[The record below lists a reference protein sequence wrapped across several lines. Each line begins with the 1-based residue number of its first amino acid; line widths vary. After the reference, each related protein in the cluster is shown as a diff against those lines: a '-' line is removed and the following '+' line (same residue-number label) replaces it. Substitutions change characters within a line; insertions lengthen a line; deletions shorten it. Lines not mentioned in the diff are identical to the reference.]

1 MVMQQTVLQ
10 CHFLENV
17 SKRPT
22 FYLLIIYIIIA
33 VWLVVVL
40 FKLLRDRPFLMIP
53 YPELSLYLLKD
64 KLLYYILHLEIIY
77 LVILTKIY
85 FPFCFSLQFY
95 NPKCSLAALITEK
108 SVQMKYISELVSDPS
123 PIIYK

>member
-1 MVMQQTVLQ
+1 M
-10 CHFLENV
+10 NN
-17 SKRPT
+17 
-22 FYLLIIYIIIA
+22 
-33 VWLVVVL
+33 
-40 FKLLRDRPFLMIP
+40 D
-53 YPELSLYLLKD
+53 SLTLTLAFTLLKD

-77 LVILTKIY
+77 LVILTKTY

-123 PIIYK
+123 PIIYKWQLSLLSNWNDC